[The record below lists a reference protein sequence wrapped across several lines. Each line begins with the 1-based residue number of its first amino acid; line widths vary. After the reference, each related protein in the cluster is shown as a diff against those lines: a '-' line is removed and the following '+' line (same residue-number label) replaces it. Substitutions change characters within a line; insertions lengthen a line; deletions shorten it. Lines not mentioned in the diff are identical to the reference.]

1 MVRFLISVGIALLT
15 NAIALVVAALVLDD
29 MSLEFS
35 GFIVAV
41 IIFTG
46 VYALAQPF
54 LTQQALSRASALRGG
69 VALIATLVSL
79 VVTAIVSDSL
89 QIDGL
94 TTWLLAMLIVW
105 IAALIGA
112 WLLPLVL
119 LKRVL
124 DDDDEG
130 GGFEMVN
137 GKRQRR

>member
-46 VYALAQPF
+46 VYTLAQPF

>member
-79 VVTAIVSDSL
+79 IVTAIISDSL

-124 DDDDEG
+124 DDDEG

>member
-79 VVTAIVSDSL
+79 IITAIISDSL

-124 DDDDEG
+124 DDDEG